1 MSYSESL
8 ILMIMGSAF
17 VGTGVGLFFAGRRE
31 ERGYYNGLASRP
43 DMREFLEQSSER
55 PGLGSLRTGGL
66 VSMIVGAVMLG
77 IGGGLRIWG

>member
-1 MSYSESL
+1 MPYPESL
-8 ILMIMGSAF
+8 ILLIMGGAF
-17 VGTGVGLFFAGRRE
+17 VGSGIGLLFAGRRE
-31 ERGYYNGLASRP
+31 ERGYYDNLASRA

-66 VSMIVGAVMLG
+66 VSMIVGAVLLG